1 MNGRIFFIGNET
13 ETIRMAIS
21 SHSTKVFSQH
31 PFCIIHDCRHN
42 LILVINVMNYEEL
55 IQSLDRELR
64 VADNFDIIKRDLLV
78 QNKKLSFYCVDGFVK
93 DEVLEKMME
102 FMLKADLKSMS
113 DADDF
118 QSLTQQ
124 LISYVEVEMEPDV
137 ASMVTA
143 VLSGTILLVIEG
155 YGKGILIDARTYPT
169 RGMEEPEDDRVLRG
183 SRDGFVETLVFNTAL
198 IRRRI
203 RDHRLRMEYTNVGM
217 SSKTDLVLCY
227 MENKVDQKMLERIRG
242 IIADIQVEALTMAQE
257 SLAEALIPGKWYT
270 PFPKVRYTERPD
282 TAASNILEG
291 KIILIIDN
299 SPSVLILPTYF
310 FDFVQE
316 AQDYY
321 LPPITGTYLRC
332 IRIAVFFATLLI
344 TPIWYYLNC
353 NPSLA
358 PSWLQFAII
367 PDNGNLPFIAQ
378 LLLLE
383 FGIDALKLASLNT
396 PSSLNN
402 SFSIIGALIL
412 GDYAVNAGWFNPEII
427 LYMAF
432 VALANFTQPS
442 YELGYGVKFMRVM
455 LLILTAFMPRY
466 GFWIGIVLMIILL
479 YNAKTVSKQSYLY
492 PLIPFNWSDFKMIF
506 TRKKLRD
513 KS

>member
-1 MNGRIFFIGNET
+1 MKHHED
-13 ETIRMAIS
+13 
-21 SHSTKVFSQH
+21 KVKTYTQ
-31 PFCIIHDCRHN
+31 
-42 LILVINVMNYEEL
+42 LLWEL
-55 IQSLDRELR
+55 DHRLR
-64 VADNFDIIKRDLLV
+64 VKENFDIIRRDLFV
-78 QNKKLSFYCVDGFVK
+78 QDTCLSFYCVDGYVK

-102 FMLKADLKSMS
+102 FILKADLRSMR
-113 DADDF
+113 
-118 QSLTQQ
+118 QSGSLQDISNQ
-124 LISYVEVEMEPDV
+124 LISYVEADIQSDV
-137 ASMVTA
+137 AQMVTA

-155 YGKGILIDARTYPT
+155 FQCAILIDARTYPT
-169 RGMEEPEDDRVLRG
+169 RGMQEPEDDRVLRG

-203 RDHRLRMEYTNVGM
+203 RDPRLHMEYTSVGDL
-217 SSKTDLVLCY
+217 SKTDLVLCY
-227 MENKVDQKMLERIRG
+227 MEEKVDMDMLVRIRD
-242 IIADIQVEALTMAQE
+242 IIRSIHVDALTMAQE
-257 SLAEALIPGKWYT
+257 SLAEALVSGKWYS

-282 TAASNILEG
+282 TAVSNILEG

-321 LPPITGTYLRC
+321 LPPITGSYLRC

-344 TPIWYYLNC
+344 TPVWFYLVK
-353 NPSLA
+353 NPDLT
-358 PSWLQFAII
+358 PEWLRFAMIE
-367 PDNGNLPFIAQ
+367 DNGNLPFIVQ

-396 PSSLNN
+396 PSSLNS

-412 GDYAVNAGWFNPEII
+412 GDFAVEAGWFAPEII

-442 YELGYGVKFMRVM
+442 YELGYAVKFTRVM
-455 LLILTAFMPRY
+455 LLILTAWMPRY
-466 GFWIGIVLMIILL
+466 GFWFGIALLCLIL
-479 YNAKTVSKQSYLY
+479 YNGKTVSKQSYLY

-506 TRKKLRD
+506 KRKKLHNLPHSNRS
-513 KS
+513 K

>member
-1 MNGRIFFIGNET
+1 MKNHT
-13 ETIRMAIS
+13 EIINALDEAL
-21 SHSTKVFSQH
+21 KVK
-31 PFCIIHDCRHN
+31 
-42 LILVINVMNYEEL
+42 
-55 IQSLDRELR
+55 
-64 VADNFDIIKRDLLV
+64 DNFDIIKRELLV
-78 QNKKLSFYCVDGFVK
+78 QDKKLVFYCVDGFVK

-102 FMLKADLKSMS
+102 FILKADLTSMENNGLQ
-113 DADDF
+113 A
-118 QSLTQQ
+118 LANQ
-124 LISYVEVEMEPDV
+124 LVSYVETDV
-137 ASMVTA
+137 SKDFQQMITA
-143 VLSGTILLVIEG
+143 VLSGSVLLIIEG
-155 YGKGILIDARTYPT
+155 YEKGIVIDARTYPT
-169 RGMEEPEDDRVLRG
+169 RGMQEPEDDRVLRG

-203 RDHRLRMEYTNVGM
+203 RDARLRMEYTSVGT

-227 MENKVDQKMLERIRG
+227 MEDRVDHKMLERIRS
-242 IIADIQVEALTMAQE
+242 IIAEIQVEALTMAQE
-257 SLAEALIPGKWYT
+257 SLAEALVPGKWYT

-282 TAASNILEG
+282 AAASNILEG

-299 SPSVLILPTYF
+299 SPSVIILPTYF

-321 LPPITGTYLRC
+321 LPPITGTYLRI

-344 TPIWYYLNC
+344 TPIWLYLNS
-353 NPSLA
+353 NPDLTPQWLA
-358 PSWLQFAII
+358 FTLIEDSE
-367 PDNGNLPFIAQ
+367 NLPFIVQ

-396 PSSLNN
+396 PSSLNS

-412 GDYAVNAGWFNPEII
+412 GDFAVEAGWFAPEII

-455 LLILTAFMPRY
+455 LLLLVTISPQFGL
-466 GFWIGIVLMIILL
+466 WIGLVIMLLIL

-506 TRKKLRD
+506 VRKKLRD
-513 KS
+513 KE

>member
-1 MNGRIFFIGNET
+1 MYILNKSGYDNNGDVMKAYKDIIADIDQT
-13 ETIRMAIS
+13 L
-21 SHSTKVFSQH
+21 KV
-31 PFCIIHDCRHN
+31 N
-42 LILVINVMNYEEL
+42 
-55 IQSLDRELR
+55 
-64 VADNFDIIKRDLLV
+64 DNFDIIKRELLV
-78 QNKKLSFYCVDGFVK
+78 QDKNLTFYCVDGFVK

-102 FMLKADLKSMS
+102 FILKADLASMERN
-113 DADDF
+113 D
-118 QSLTQQ
+118 SLQALANQ
-124 LISYVEVEMEPDV
+124 LVSYVETDLSNGFQQMI
-137 ASMVTA
+137 TA
-143 VLSGTILLVIEG
+143 VLSGSVLLMIEG
-155 YGKGILIDARTYPT
+155 YEKGILIDARTYPT

-203 RDHRLRMEYTNVGM
+203 RDPHLRMEYTSVGRA
-217 SSKTDLVLCY
+217 SKTDLVLCY
-227 MENKVDQKMLERIRG
+227 MEEKVDHKMLERIRS
-242 IIADIQVEALTMAQE
+242 IIADINVESLTMAQE
-257 SLAEALIPGKWYT
+257 SLAEALVPGKWYT

-282 TAASNILEG
+282 AAASNILEG

-321 LPPITGTYLRC
+321 LPPITGTYLRI

-344 TPIWYYLNC
+344 TPIWYYLNS
-353 NPSLA
+353 NPNLA
-358 PSWLQFAII
+358 PKWLSFALIE
-367 PDNGNLPFIAQ
+367 DNGNLPFIVQ

-396 PSSLNN
+396 PSSLNS

-412 GDYAVNAGWFNPEII
+412 GDFAVEAGWFAPEII

-455 LLILTAFMPRY
+455 LLVFIAISPQFGL
-466 GFWIGIVLMIILL
+466 WIGLALMILIL
-479 YNAKTVSKQSYLY
+479 YNAKTVSRQSYLY

-506 TRKKLRD
+506 VRKKLHD

>member
-1 MNGRIFFIGNET
+1 MKT
-13 ETIRMAIS
+13 Y
-21 SHSTKVFSQH
+21 K
-31 PFCIIHDCRHN
+31 
-42 LILVINVMNYEEL
+42 EL
-55 IQSLDRELR
+55 ICELDHILKVDE
-64 VADNFDIIKRDLLV
+64 NFDIIKRELLV
-78 QNKKLSFYCVDGFVK
+78 QGKQLSFYCVDGFVK

-102 FMLKADLKSMS
+102 FILKADLSSMEQEGS
-113 DADDF
+113 F
-118 QSLTQQ
+118 SSLSSQ
-124 LISYVEVEMEPDV
+124 LVSYVEADIQSDV
-137 ASMVTA
+137 NQMVTA
-143 VLSGTILLVIEG
+143 ILSGTILLVIEG

-203 RDHRLRMEYTNVGM
+203 RDPHLHMEYTSVGDV
-217 SSKTDLVLCY
+217 SRTDLILCY
-227 MENKVDQKMLERIRG
+227 MEDKVDQDMLKRIRD
-242 IIADIQVEALTMAQE
+242 IISEIHVDALTMAQE
-257 SLAEALIPGKWYT
+257 SLAEALVSGKWYS

-321 LPPITGTYLRC
+321 LPPITGSYLRC
-332 IRIAVFFATLLI
+332 IRIAVFFATLFI
-344 TPIWYYLNC
+344 TPIWYYFNC
-353 NPSLA
+353 NPHLA
-358 PSWLQFAII
+358 PQWFSFALIE
-367 PDNGNLPFIAQ
+367 DNGNLPSIVQ

-396 PSSLNN
+396 PSSLNS

-412 GDYAVNAGWFNPEII
+412 GDFAVDAGWFAPEII

-455 LLILTAFMPRY
+455 LLILTALMPRF
-466 GFWIGIVLMIILL
+466 GFWIGLILL
-479 YNAKTVSKQSYLY
+479 CLILYNGKTISKQSYLY

-506 TRKKLRD
+506 KRKKLHN
-513 KS
+513 KSR

>member
-1 MNGRIFFIGNET
+1 MYILNKSGYDNNGDVMKAYKDIIADIDQT
-13 ETIRMAIS
+13 L
-21 SHSTKVFSQH
+21 KV
-31 PFCIIHDCRHN
+31 N
-42 LILVINVMNYEEL
+42 
-55 IQSLDRELR
+55 
-64 VADNFDIIKRDLLV
+64 DNFDIIKRELLV
-78 QNKKLSFYCVDGFVK
+78 QDKNLTFYCVDGFVK

-102 FMLKADLKSMS
+102 FILKADLASMERS
-113 DADDF
+113 D
-118 QSLTQQ
+118 SLQALANQ
-124 LISYVEVEMEPDV
+124 LVSYVETDLSNGFQQMI
-137 ASMVTA
+137 TA
-143 VLSGTILLVIEG
+143 VLSGSVLLMIEG
-155 YGKGILIDARTYPT
+155 YEKGILIDARTYPT

-203 RDHRLRMEYTNVGM
+203 RDPHLRMEYTSVGRA
-217 SSKTDLVLCY
+217 SKTDLVLCY
-227 MENKVDQKMLERIRG
+227 MEEKVDHKMLERIRS
-242 IIADIQVEALTMAQE
+242 IIADINVEFLTMAQE
-257 SLAEALIPGKWYT
+257 SLAEALVPGKWYT

-282 TAASNILEG
+282 AAASNILEG

-321 LPPITGTYLRC
+321 LPPITGTYLRI

-344 TPIWYYLNC
+344 TPIWYYLNS

-358 PSWLQFAII
+358 PKWLSFALIE
-367 PDNGNLPFIAQ
+367 DNGNLPFIVQ

-396 PSSLNN
+396 PSSLNS

-412 GDYAVNAGWFNPEII
+412 GDFAVEAGWFAPEII

-455 LLILTAFMPRY
+455 LLVFIAISPQFGL
-466 GFWIGIVLMIILL
+466 WIGLALMILIL
-479 YNAKTVSKQSYLY
+479 YNAKTVSRQSYLY

-506 TRKKLRD
+506 VRKKLHD

>member
-1 MNGRIFFIGNET
+1 MKTYDE
-13 ETIRMAIS
+13 
-21 SHSTKVFSQH
+21 
-31 PFCIIHDCRHN
+31 IIK
-42 LILVINVMNYEEL
+42 
-55 IQSLDRELR
+55 QLDQTLR
-64 VADNFDIIKRDLLV
+64 VNENFDIIKRDLLV
-78 QNKKLSFYCVDGFVK
+78 QNKKLTFYCVDGFVK

-102 FMLKADLKSMS
+102 FILKADLASMEK
-113 DADDF
+113 DDDF
-118 QSLTQQ
+118 QSLTNQ
-124 LISYVEVEMEPDV
+124 LLSYVEVDINQDLQQMI
-137 ASMVTA
+137 TA
-143 VLSGTILLVIEG
+143 VLSGTILLMIEG
-155 YGKGILIDARTYPT
+155 YGKGILVDARTYPT

-203 RDHRLRMEYTNVGM
+203 RDPRLRMEYTSVGKM
-217 SSKTDLVLCY
+217 SKTDLVLCY
-227 MENKVDQKMLERIRG
+227 MENKVDHKMLERIRD
-242 IIADIQVEALTMAQE
+242 IIGKIEVEALTMAQE
-257 SLAEALIPGKWYT
+257 SLAEALVPGKWYT

-282 TAASNILEG
+282 AAASNILEG

-321 LPPITGTYLRC
+321 LPPITGTYLRI
-332 IRIAVFFATLLI
+332 IRIAVFFATLFI
-344 TPIWYYLNC
+344 TPVWYYFNC
-353 NPSLA
+353 NPQLA
-358 PSWLQFAII
+358 PRWLSFALIE
-367 PDNGNLPFIAQ
+367 DNGNLPFIVQ

-396 PSSLNN
+396 PSSLNS

-412 GDYAVNAGWFNPEII
+412 GDFAVEAGWFAPEII

-455 LLILTAFMPRY
+455 LLILTALMPQY
-466 GFWIGIVLMIILL
+466 GLWIGIVIMLLIL
-479 YNAKTVSKQSYLY
+479 YNAKTVSRQSYLY
-492 PLIPFNWSDFKMIF
+492 PLIPFHWSDFKMIF
-506 TRKKLRD
+506 VRKKLHD

>member
-1 MNGRIFFIGNET
+1 M
-13 ETIRMAIS
+13 
-21 SHSTKVFSQH
+21 
-31 PFCIIHDCRHN
+31 
-42 LILVINVMNYEEL
+42 INVYSYDEL
-55 IQSLDRELR
+55 IQSLDQELR
-64 VADNFDIIKRDLLV
+64 VEKNFDIIKRDLLV
-78 QNKKLSFYCVDGFVK
+78 QNKQLSFYCVDGFVK

-102 FMLKADLKSMS
+102 FILKADLRSMTT
-113 DADDF
+113 DDN
-118 QSLTQQ
+118 LTGLMQQ
-124 LISYVEVEMEPDV
+124 LVSYVEVEIDTDLTK
-137 ASMVTA
+137 MVTA
-143 VLSGTILLVIEG
+143 VLSGTVLLVIEG
-155 YGKGILIDARTYPT
+155 FGKGILIDARTYPT
-169 RGMEEPEDDRVLRG
+169 RGMNEPEDDRVLRG
-183 SRDGFVETLVFNTAL
+183 SRDGFVETLVWNTAL

-203 RDHRLRMEYTNVGM
+203 RDPRLRMEYTNVGT
-217 SSKTDLVLCY
+217 SSNTDLVLCY
-227 MENKVDQKMLERIRG
+227 MENKVDEKMLARIRD
-242 IIADIQVEALTMAQE
+242 IIADIHVEALTMAQE
-257 SLAEALIPGKWYT
+257 SLAEALVPGKWYS

-291 KIILIIDN
+291 KIIVIIDN
-299 SPSVLILPTYF
+299 SPSVIILPTYF

-332 IRIAVFFATLLI
+332 IRIAVFFATLFI
-344 TPIWYYLNC
+344 TPVWYYLNC
-353 NPSLA
+353 NPQLA
-358 PSWLQFAII
+358 PAWLKFAMIEE
-367 PDNGNLPFIAQ
+367 NGNLPFIVQ

-412 GDYAVNAGWFNPEII
+412 GDFAVEAGWFNPEII

-455 LLILTAFMPRY
+455 FLILIALLPQY
-466 GFWIGIVLMIILL
+466 GLWIGIALMVFIL
-479 YNAKTVSKQSYLY
+479 YQAKTVSKQSYLY

-506 TRKKLRD
+506 MRKKLRD